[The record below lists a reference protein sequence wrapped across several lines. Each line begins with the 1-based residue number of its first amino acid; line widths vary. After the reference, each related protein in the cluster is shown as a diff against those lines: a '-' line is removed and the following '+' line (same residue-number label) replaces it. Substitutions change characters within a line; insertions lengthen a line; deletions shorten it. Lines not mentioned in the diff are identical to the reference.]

1 MLAIKIVA
9 GALIGT
15 VLKIPCDFIEQIL
28 LSKRNMVYS
37 QSKIEKIILH
47 ILMAVMGAVIIWKQ
61 DISFSTIY
69 CFLVLMICEMIAVID
84 LHHRIIPNDLL

>member
-28 LSKRNMVYS
+28 LSK
-37 QSKIEKIILH
+37 
-47 ILMAVMGAVIIWKQ
+47 KQ
-61 DISFSTIY
+61 HQLTKKSTV
-69 CFLVLMICEMIAVID
+69 CVTMLQGVCT
-84 LHHRIIPNDLL
+84 RGTT